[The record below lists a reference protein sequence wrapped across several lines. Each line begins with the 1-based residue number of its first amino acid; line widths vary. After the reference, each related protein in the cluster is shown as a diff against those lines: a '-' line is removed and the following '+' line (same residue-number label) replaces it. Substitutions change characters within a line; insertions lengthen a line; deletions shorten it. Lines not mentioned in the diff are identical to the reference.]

1 MKQGK
6 LLVAAA
12 VLAVGVLGCKPKE
25 SPAPAGPAP
34 AASAASTAPVG
45 NQPALPMTA
54 VGSVSGTVHFTG
66 KAPAPVKIDMSMDP
80 ACDMSGGGDNMSEQF
95 AVHGGKLANVF
106 IYVKSGPPAAFTI
119 GVVGPPVVMDQKGCR
134 YIPHVIG
141 VLKGQSVE
149 FRNSDL
155 TMHNIHTLPT
165 APGAQS
171 IDLSQSPK
179 GTPQVKQ
186 FNLVETMIPVR
197 CNNHPW
203 MNAFINVSQTPF
215 FAVTDEDGKFS
226 ISGMPAGDYTLAAVH
241 EKLGEQTMKV
251 TVKPQ
256 ATADGNFTF
265 AAK

>member
-1 MKQGK
+1 
-6 LLVAAA
+6 
-12 VLAVGVLGCKPKE
+12 
-25 SPAPAGPAP
+25 
-34 AASAASTAPVG
+34 
-45 NQPALPMTA
+45 
-54 VGSVSGTVHFTG
+54 
-66 KAPAPVKIDMSMDP
+66 
-80 ACDMSGGGDNMSEQF
+80 
-95 AVHGGKLANVF
+95 
-106 IYVKSGPPAAFTI
+106 
-119 GVVGPPVVMDQKGCR
+119 MDQKGCR